1 MIKTENLQKETIRL
15 DVVDKQLDFNI
26 KDVNNSLKKFITAN
40 YDEFQNHCKDNAL
53 KHSDARRSIEKHS
66 ETLTSHKSTLDDLK
80 RSLQSTIDNGSR
92 TAARL
97 EKTKEN
103 LQDEIARTRDEIY
116 VKIDF
121 NDRFCIE
128 QFDLIKNHSS
138 KDRNT
143 FQNAM
148 NELRD

>member
-1 MIKTENLQKETIRL
+1 MKETEALIKETIRL

-26 KDVNNSLKKFITAN
+26 KDNYAAQRKVITAN
-40 YDEFQNHCKDNAL
+40 YDEFTSHVKNVEAKHQDVLKKL
-53 KHSDARRSIEKHS
+53 EKHSD
-66 ETLTSHKSTLDDLK
+66 TLGSHKTTLDEL
-80 RSLQSTIDNGSR
+80 RRTLQSAIDNGTR

-103 LQDEIARTRDEIY
+103 LQDEITRTRDEIY

-128 QFDLIKNHSS
+128 QFDLIKSHSS

-143 FQNAM
+143 F
-148 NELRD
+148 